1 MPVLEHV
8 EKEKGLDHTFALLR
22 EGYLFIGNRAA
33 KYQTDLFETHVMGEK
48 TICMTGEEGAKL
60 FYNSELFQRN
70 GAAPIRVQKTLF
82 GVNAIQTMDGE
93 AHLHKKQLFLSFMN
107 QSEYQKLSSLV
118 KEQWEN
124 YSNLWTRKDQIVLFD
139 EVNEILCRAA
149 CNFAGITL
157 DESEVK
163 SRAKDFS
170 DMIDSFGKVGSDH
183 RKGRKARTRTE
194 EWITNMIEEVRLGQR
209 VVPMDTPLHAMATFQ
224 SLEGSQMDQQMAAIE
239 LINFIRPIV
248 AISTYITFAALSLH
262 NYPRCKEQ
270 LMKGEP
276 AYADWFVQEV
286 RRFYPFGP
294 FVGARVKKD
303 FSWGGNNFK
312 TGTLV
317 LLDLYGTNHDTRL
330 WRNPDEFE
338 PMRFKDWKENLFSFI
353 PQGGGDPTKTHRCP
367 GEGIVTEV
375 MKTSIEFLVKQIE
388 YEVPKQNLNYPMNQ
402 IPTLPESRFI
412 ISNVKRKLPK

>member
-8 EKEKGLDHTFALLR
+8 VKEKGLDHSLALLR
-22 EGYLFIGNRAA
+22 EGYLFISNRAS
-33 KYQTDLFETHVMGEK
+33 KYKTDVFETHVLGEK
-48 TICMTGEEGAKL
+48 AICMIGEEAAKV
-60 FYNSELFQRN
+60 FYDSELFQRN
-70 GAAPIRVQKTLF
+70 GAAPMRVQKTLF

-93 AHLHKKQLFLSFMN
+93 AHLHRKQLFLSFMN
-107 QSEYQKLSSLV
+107 HTNYQKLTQFV
-118 KEQWEN
+118 KEQWEI
-124 YSNLWTRKDQIVLFD
+124 YSNQWTRRNQIVLFD

-149 CNFAGITL
+149 CGFSGITL

-163 SRAKDFS
+163 DRAKDFS
-170 DMIDSFGKVGSDH
+170 DMVDSFGKVGADH

-194 EWITNMIEEVRLGQR
+194 DWIKNMIEEVRLGQR
-209 VVPMDTPLHAMATFQ
+209 TVEEGTPLHAMATFQ
-224 SLEGSQMDQQMAAIE
+224 SSEGSQMDQEMAAIE

-262 NYPRCKEQ
+262 NYPRCKE
-270 LMKGEP
+270 LLIKGDP
-276 AYADWFVQEV
+276 AYVDWFVQEV

-294 FVGARVKKD
+294 FVGARVIKD
-303 FSWGGNNFK
+303 FQWEGMEFK

-317 LLDLYGTNHDTRL
+317 LLDLYGTNHDDRL
-330 WRNPDEFE
+330 WSNPNEFE
-338 PMRFKDWKENLFSFI
+338 PMRFKDWKENLYSFI

-375 MKTSIEFLVKQIE
+375 MKISIDFLVKQME
-388 YEVPKQNLNYPMNQ
+388 YEVPEQNLIYPMNQ

-412 ISNVKRKLPK
+412 ITNVKR

>member
-1 MPVLEHV
+1 MPILEHAGT
-8 EKEKGLDHTFALLR
+8 KNGLDHTLALLR

-33 KYQTDLFETHVMGEK
+33 KYQTDIFETHIMGEK
-48 TICMTGEEGAKL
+48 AICMTGEEAAKQ

-70 GAAPIRVQKTLF
+70 GAAPMRVQKTLF

-107 QSEYQKLSSLV
+107 QSNYQKLVQLV

-124 YSNLWTRKDQIVLFD
+124 YSNQWIGQNQISLFD

-149 CNFAGITL
+149 CSFAGISL

-170 DMIDSFGKVGSDH
+170 DMIDSFGKVGLDH

-194 EWITNMIEEVRLGQR
+194 EWIKNMIEEIRLGERIEQEG
-209 VVPMDTPLHAMATFQ
+209 TPLHTMAMYQ
-224 SLEGSQMDQQMAAIE
+224 SLEGSQMDQEMAAIE

-270 LMKGEP
+270 LMNGDP
-276 AYADWFVQEV
+276 AYTNWFVQEV

-303 FSWGGNNFK
+303 FSWGGIEFK

-317 LLDLYGTNHDTRL
+317 LLDLYGTNHDGRL
-330 WRNPDEFE
+330 WSNPNEFE
-338 PMRFKDWKENLFSFI
+338 PMRFKDWKENLYSFI
-353 PQGGGDPTKTHRCP
+353 PQGGGDPSITHRCP

-375 MKTSIEFLVKQIE
+375 MKISIDFLVKQIS
-388 YEVPKQNLNYPMNQ
+388 YEVPEQNLIYPMNQ

-412 ISNVKRKLPK
+412 ITNVKRANLH